1 MIKILVEA
9 NNLSVQKKCEFISY
23 LYNNYDEIDY
33 KFIEKWSG
41 LAPSTV
47 RNYRYRGDKTITEK
61 NKQLFASFIQIVEKK
76 RRQNCEFNVLY
87 DNDTDFQQYRNGIAT
102 TYICEIYGNNSFL
115 YTKIGKSI
123 HLHNR
128 MKDHS
133 RNEKYGSDKVVV
145 KKVYAF
151 EDEEESLI
159 MESLMRKYF
168 KNIYKE
174 NFIRNDR
181 FANVHITE
189 TDEEKIAELY
199 EKIIS
204 MGIE

>member
-9 NNLSVQKKCEFISY
+9 DEMCVQEKCEFISF
-23 LYNNYDEIDY
+23 LYRNYDEIGY
-33 KFIEKWSG
+33 SFIEEWSG

-47 RNYRYRGDKTITEK
+47 RNYRYRGDKTMTEEK
-61 NKQLFASFIQIVEKK
+61 AQLFASFVQFVKGGK
-76 RRQNCEFNVLY
+76 RQAREAVVVY
-87 DNDTDFQQYRNGIAT
+87 DNKMDFLQYQDGVAT
-102 TYICEIYGNNSFL
+102 TYICEIYGNDSFL
-115 YTKIGKSI
+115 YTKVGKSI

-174 NFIRNDR
+174 NFVRNDR
-181 FANVHITE
+181 FADIHMTE
-189 TDEEKIAELY
+189 ADEEKIAELY
-199 EKIIS
+199 EKIVG

>member
-1 MIKILVEA
+1 
-9 NNLSVQKKCEFISY
+9 
-23 LYNNYDEIDY
+23 
-33 KFIEKWSG
+33 
-41 LAPSTV
+41 
-47 RNYRYRGDKTITEK
+47 
-61 NKQLFASFIQIVEKK
+61 
-76 RRQNCEFNVLY
+76 
-87 DNDTDFQQYRNGIAT
+87 
-102 TYICEIYGNNSFL
+102 
-115 YTKIGKSI
+115 
-123 HLHNR
+123 